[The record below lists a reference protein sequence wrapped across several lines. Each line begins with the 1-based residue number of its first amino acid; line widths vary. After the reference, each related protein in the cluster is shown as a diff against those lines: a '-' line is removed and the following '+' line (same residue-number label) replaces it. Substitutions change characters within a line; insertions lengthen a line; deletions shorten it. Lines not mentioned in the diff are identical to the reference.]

1 MNLVFDVAGQLCA
14 ADRVTMKGNT
24 LEAEFDR
31 NVIGALADAYDG
43 ARSVSVLGVPSL
55 SVTYSVQDYREAGEA
70 GCRAV
75 FSVNSSAGR
84 VLH

>member
-1 MNLVFDVAGQLCA
+1 MELVFDIAGQLCA

-31 NVIGALADAYDG
+31 NVVGALADAYDG
-43 ARSVSVLGVPSL
+43 SHAVSVLGVPSL
-55 SVTYSVQDYREAGEA
+55 SVTYSVQTYRTEGER
-70 GCRAV
+70 GCRAT
-75 FSVNSSAGR
+75 FSVNSSAGQ

>member
-1 MNLVFDVAGQLCA
+1 MNLVFDIAGQLCA

-43 ARSVSVLGVPSL
+43 TRSVSVLGVPSL

-70 GCRAV
+70 ECRAV

>member
-1 MNLVFDVAGQLCA
+1 MSLVFDIAGQLCA
-14 ADRVTMKGNT
+14 ADRVTMRGNT

-43 ARSVSVLGVPSL
+43 ARSVSVLGVSSL
-55 SVTYSVQDYREAGEA
+55 SVTYSVQDYREAGES

-75 FSVNSSAGR
+75 FSVNSSSGR

>member
-1 MNLVFDVAGQLCA
+1 MNLVFDIAGQLCA

-75 FSVNSSAGR
+75 FSVNSSAC
-84 VLH
+84 